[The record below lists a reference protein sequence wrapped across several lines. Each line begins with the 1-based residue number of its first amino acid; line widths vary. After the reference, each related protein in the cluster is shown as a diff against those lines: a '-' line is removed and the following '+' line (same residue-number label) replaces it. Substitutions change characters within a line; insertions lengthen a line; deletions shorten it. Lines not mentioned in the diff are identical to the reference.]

1 MRLINSRRSRGGV
14 TVDEFELEEGGRLL
28 APLVV
33 QWEIQAKRQTLKA
46 AARKGPRPRPDE
58 PPPGR

>member
-14 TVDEFELEEGGRLL
+14 AIDEFELEAGGRLL

-33 QWEIQAKRQTLKA
+33 QWEVEARRLALIGERKR
-46 AARKGPRPRPDE
+46 PRLRPDE
-58 PPPGR
+58 PPPAS